1 MRNSPMWWIII
12 VMMVLI
18 DVYTYFAIRSLFSDA
33 SARART
39 TFTIGYWSIS
49 VIAVAV
55 IFLLPY
61 FQFQPQNNIIRS
73 TIFAIVF
80 ALFFGKLIAAL
91 FFMVD
96 DVRRAVQ
103 WISGKLFTF
112 NNEISEVSGAD
123 GQGISRSTFLTW
135 LGIAAGGGI
144 FSTFIFGL
152 SNKYN
157 YQVKRVKIKFNN
169 LPEAFRGLKIVQISD
184 IHCGSFTNKNAV
196 MKGVDM
202 MLNEKPD
209 VIFFTGDIVNNKA
222 DELDD
227 YKDVFSR
234 VKAPLGVYSILG
246 NHDYGDYFLWDNT
259 QLKSKNLE
267 KLKSIHKEIGWR
279 LLLDENLP
287 LQKEDASIGIIGVQ
301 NISGRGRFH
310 SYGNLSKA
318 MQGAEQYP
326 FKILLSHDPSHW
338 EKEVITNYKDID
350 LTLSGHTHGMQFGV
364 ELPGFRWSPVK
375 YVYKR
380 WAGLYEEGR
389 QKLYINRGFGFIG
402 YPGRVGILPEITVI
416 ELTG

>member
-96 DVRRAVQ
+96 DVRRGVQ

-202 MLNEKPD
+202 MLNENPD

-338 EKEVITNYKDID
+338 EKEVISDYKDID

>member
-18 DVYTYFAIRSLFSDA
+18 DIYAYFAIRSLFSDT
-33 SARART
+33 SSRART
-39 TFTIGYWSIS
+39 IFSAGYWSVS
-49 VIAVAV
+49 VLALAVL
-55 IFLLPY
+55 FLLPY

-91 FFMVD
+91 FFLTD
-96 DVRRAVQ
+96 DLRRGVQ
-103 WISGKLFTF
+103 WVSGRLFNF
-112 NNEISEVSGAD
+112 NNEVSEISGAD

-152 SNKYN
+152 GNKYN
-157 YQVKRVKIKFNN
+157 YQVKRVKIRFSN

-196 MKGVDM
+196 MKGIDM
-202 MLNEKPD
+202 MLNENPD

-222 DELDD
+222 DELDE
-227 YKDVFSR
+227 YKDVFAR
-234 VKAPLGVYSILG
+234 LKAPMGVYSILG

-259 QLKSKNLE
+259 QLKNENLA

-279 LLLDENLP
+279 LLLDEHIP
-287 LQKEDASIGIIGVQ
+287 LQRGDASIGIIGVQ

-318 MQGAEQYP
+318 MQGADQYP

-338 EKEVITNYKDID
+338 EKEVITGYKDID